1 MRRLYYAGGSVL
13 LADMTCKA
21 VIRYARALA
30 ESRRY
35 DVVSLPVI
43 GDGGERGIAHLLLG
57 PASAL
62 FSTPIVGGGDEPQ
75 DHELVRRLEQRT
87 HGLHPDRPDWSE
99 EMSDIADF
107 GSDRH

>member
-1 MRRLYYAGGSVL
+1 MYYAGGNVL
-13 LADMTCKA
+13 LGDITCKA

-43 GDGGERGIAHLLLG
+43 GDGGERGDAHLLLG

-62 FSTPIVGGGDEPQ
+62 FSTPVVAGGEDIE
-75 DHELVRRLEQRT
+75 DFDLVQRLEKRT
-87 HGLHPDRPDWSE
+87 RGLHPDRPDWSE
-99 EMSDIADF
+99 EMVDVAHFEADL
-107 GSDRH
+107 G